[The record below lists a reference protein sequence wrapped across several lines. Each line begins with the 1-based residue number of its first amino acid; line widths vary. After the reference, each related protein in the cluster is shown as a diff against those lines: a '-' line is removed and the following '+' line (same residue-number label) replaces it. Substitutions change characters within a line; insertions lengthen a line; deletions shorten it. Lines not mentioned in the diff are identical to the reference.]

1 MEDSK
6 MKKLLSTIT
15 LLLAFL
21 FLLTACQSKA
31 PASAGGAESPTPLAS
46 GSETTSEEPAVEAQ
60 KILIGNSGGPRPYA
74 YLDDD
79 ETTYIGYDYELI
91 AAIDEVLPQYEFEI
105 EVTEF
110 ASIFAGVDSGRYL
123 MGVNNITKKPEREE
137 KYLFGKEFY
146 SYNTHGLL
154 VRKDNADIYDVED
167 LGGKKVFTAGD
178 GVLFSD
184 VFYRTF
190 NEQHPDNEIITVLS
204 GADSLKTTQDLVDGV
219 VDFALSSAVSFE
231 ISKNSFPELYEYLEL
246 RPLTPEQTKEIE
258 DPYAW
263 YIFPKT
269 DEGQRLADA
278 VDNALVELAR
288 TGKMQELSIKYFG
301 FNMTGRNDDG
311 TPAG

>member
-1 MEDSK
+1 
-6 MKKLLSTIT
+6 MKKLFGTIAI
-15 LLLAFL
+15 LLALSFVL
-21 FLLTACQSKA
+21 AACKSASPPQGSGEVSPPPSEQA
-31 PASAGGAESPTPLAS
+31 PSAEGATPA
-46 GSETTSEEPAVEAQ
+46 AAKKV
-60 KILIGNSGGPRPYA
+60 LIGNSGGPRPYA
-74 YLDDD
+74 YLSDD
-79 ETTYIGYDYELI
+79 EETYIGYDWELI
-91 AAIDEVLPQYEFEI
+91 AAIDEILPEYEFEI

-123 MGVNNITKKPEREE
+123 LGMNNITKKPEREE

-154 VRKDNADIYDVED
+154 VRKDNTDIHGVED
-167 LGGKKVFTAGD
+167 LGGKKVYTAGD

-184 VFYRTF
+184 VFYRAF
-190 NEQHPDNEIITVLS
+190 NEQHPDNQIETVLS
-204 GADSLKTTQDLVDGV
+204 GADSAKTTQDLVDGV

-231 ISKNSFPELYEYLEL
+231 ISKNNFPELYEQLEL

-269 DEGQRLADA
+269 DEGQALADA
-278 VDNALVELAR
+278 VDGALVELAG

-311 TPAG
+311 SPAG

>member
-1 MEDSK
+1 
-6 MKKLLSTIT
+6 MKKLFTVIAI
-15 LLLAFL
+15 LLALTFL
-21 FLLTACQSKA
+21 FTACKSETPAA
-31 PASAGGAESPTPLAS
+31 PGGSGGAESTTPTDS
-46 GSETTSEEPAVEAQ
+46 GAAPDETPIAAKKV
-60 KILIGNSGGPRPYA
+60 LIGNSGGPRPYA
-74 YLDDD
+74 YLSDD
-79 ETTYIGYDYELI
+79 EITYIGYDYELI
-91 AAIDEVLPQYEFEI
+91 AAIDELLPEYDFEI

-123 MGVNNITKKPEREE
+123 MGMNNITKKPEREE

-154 VRKDNADIYDVED
+154 VRKDNTDIYDIED
-167 LGGKKVFTAGD
+167 LGGKKVYTSGD

-190 NEQHPDNEIITVLS
+190 NEQHPGNEIITVLS
-204 GADSLKTTQDLVDGV
+204 GADSTKTTQDLVDGV

-231 ISKNSFPELYEYLEL
+231 ISKNNFPELYEQLEL

-269 DEGQRLADA
+269 DEGQALADA
-278 VDNALVELAR
+278 IDGALVELAA

-311 TPAG
+311 SPAG